1 MKLFTTSWNRP
12 TVRQVS
18 GREMTVMSGF
28 TRELTSPRNR
38 PTKAKLSQ
46 GSAVPKGW
54 MPGTMNAATAMA
66 MDVRSQLR
74 KKRMGGLSGRFGAA
88 RRGSLVDSARR
99 AGV

>member
-1 MKLFTTSWNRP
+1 
-12 TVRQVS
+12 
-18 GREMTVMSGF
+18 
-28 TRELTSPRNR
+28 
-38 PTKAKLSQ
+38 
-46 GSAVPKGW
+46 

-99 AGV
+99 AGGMMGQIGACAGSATSFILPIPRMGHQA